1 MLIGF
6 NPCLKEGLKP
16 IFFIYLC
23 QTKTYKLK
31 TDEKHWIIYLVAYGM
46 SFFLL

>member
-31 TDEKHWIIYLVAYGM
+31 IDEKHWIISMDAYGL
-46 SFFLL
+46 SFLCL